1 MIAEHR
7 YEGTSSVE
15 RAALS
20 TVNEVM
26 LASSRQDATN
36 VRTTT
41 SRLKIHLRLDGQAV
55 DHRFG
60 QHGSFPFEPTIVRE
74 RQHRL
79 TRRPVIANTLGTA
92 SLVKQTGCSPATRRG
107 GSRRTSP
114 SCRTF
119 CVSKKVGQWTVAEPR
134 LRYDPRY

>member
-1 MIAEHR
+1 VIAEHR

-79 TRRPVIANTLGTA
+79 TRRPVIANTLGTGFPREA
-92 SLVKQTGCSPATRRG
+92 DWLLTCDEARRIAANIAKL
-107 GSRRTSP
+107 P
-114 SCRTF
+114 DL
-119 CVSKKVGQWTVAEPR
+119 
-134 LRYDPRY
+134 LRQ